1 MTSRPGPCPQS
12 FRRDSMRTLGFFIPS
27 KRHFTATDLC
37 GGETSRTGVVK
48 YSRLN
53 RNGSQ
58 SRCRKSSPN
67 TLVLGGAKDLSRAL
81 STLTTHEHSPRSLV
95 NSLTRH
101 NDAGAASGRA
111 SVGGQ
116 GAGSYPLADWRRL
129 LRRVRSPSKRRIGLR
144 STLGIAATSSTRSR
158 SRLRSWKRSR

>member
-12 FRRDSMRTLGFFIPS
+12 SRPDSTRTLGFFIPS
-27 KRHFTATDLC
+27 KRHYTETDLC

-67 TLVLGGAKDLSRAL
+67 ALVIGGAKDLIRVL

-95 NSLTRH
+95 NSLTHH

-111 SVGGQ
+111 SDGGQ
-116 GAGSYPLADWRRL
+116 GAG
-129 LRRVRSPSKRRIGLR
+129 
-144 STLGIAATSSTRSR
+144 
-158 SRLRSWKRSR
+158 